1 MRVDGEIVGGGDLG
15 HNGGGGVSSVG
26 HGIRVGC
33 GVVRVDSSG
42 QCGVVRVGRSGQCRV
57 GGVS

>member
-1 MRVDGEIVGGGDLG
+1 MAACRLG
-15 HNGGGGVSSVG
+15 HNGGDVSLVS

-33 GVVRVDSSG
+33 GVVRVGRSG